1 LRFKKAVKE
10 VKEEAVNEVKCFG
23 ASFEK
28 KFYKARAKKEHE

>member
-10 VKEEAVNEVKCFG
+10 VKEAVNEVKCFG